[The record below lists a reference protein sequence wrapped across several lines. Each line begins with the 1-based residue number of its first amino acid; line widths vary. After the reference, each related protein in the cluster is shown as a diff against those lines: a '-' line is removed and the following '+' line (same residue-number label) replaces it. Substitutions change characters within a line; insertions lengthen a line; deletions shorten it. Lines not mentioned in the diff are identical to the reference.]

1 MILNKKS
8 HKCYI
13 SSFLVADM
21 IKRRYQNGVVSHSCI
36 RASHAVAMLSHQY
49 TPHASP
55 QLKAIENMTICSHQ
69 KPHLNQVIQD
79 NFLSAQENT
88 AALLAILVAFL
99 SAWSFLLSGTF
110 FSPGSKL
117 NKKNC
122 SLDPHNVGE
131 CISNFSVSISIS
143 FPTSAV
149 VFSFLLGGN
158 LNLRRGLVE
167 GVDISNG
174 NSGVVALEFF
184 TSSFFCPSDTES
196 LSSSSW
202 YSHCSCWFL
211 FAILEIAECYQK
223 SCHY

>member
-1 MILNKKS
+1 
-8 HKCYI
+8 
-13 SSFLVADM
+13 
-21 IKRRYQNGVVSHSCI
+21 
-36 RASHAVAMLSHQY
+36 
-49 TPHASP
+49 
-55 QLKAIENMTICSHQ
+55 
-69 KPHLNQVIQD
+69 LNQVIQD